1 MAWSNEARPLKATI
15 LMQLVSGLDN
25 PHVLND
31 KKLVH
36 NMSFLMKLIF
46 N

>member
-25 PHVLND
+25 PHVLYD
-31 KKLVH
+31 TISLYTIWV
-36 NMSFLMKLIF
+36 FLW

>member
-1 MAWSNEARPLKATI
+1 MAWSNEVRPLKATI

-25 PHVLND
+25 PHALYD
-31 KKLVH
+31 TKLVH

>member
-1 MAWSNEARPLKATI
+1 MAGSNEARPLKATI
-15 LMQLVSGLDN
+15 LMQLVSSLDN
-25 PHVLND
+25 PHVLYD
-31 KKLVH
+31 TKLVH

>member
-1 MAWSNEARPLKATI
+1 MAWSTEARPLKATI

-25 PHVLND
+25 PHVLYD
-31 KKLVH
+31 TKLVH
-36 NMSFLMKLIF
+36 NMSYLMKLIF